1 MRRNEDR
8 AELAVFKRIVEL
20 YVPYVL
26 VRCTRYT
33 NRRRQAQQ
41 IGTYIL
47 ITTCVMVRK
56 LGPALPLGRIV
67 DTVVG
72 VVGPDVVS
80 KGEGREWWG
89 QSEELLLADER
100 MRRTAQA
107 LNRLKGP
114 LREVLVLHHVC
125 WLEPD
130 DLAPLLQS
138 PAGEIEATLARAR
151 RLLARRLEGLGEEDH
166 RARGVDVQAAL
177 AQFAAGLDR
186 DWIAEVTACAL
197 DYLRGSATG
206 SEG

>member
-20 YVPYVL
+20 YVPHVL

-47 ITTCVMVRK
+47 ITTCVMLRK

-89 QSEELLLADER
+89 QSEELLIADER
-100 MRRTAQA
+100 IRRTAQA

-114 LREVLVLHHVC
+114 LREALVLHYLC
-125 WLEPD
+125 GLEAD
-130 DLAPLLQS
+130 DLARLLES
-138 PAGEIEATLARAR
+138 PAGEIEAMLARAR
-151 RLLARRLEGLGEEDH
+151 RLLARRLEGLGDKDH
-166 RARGVDVQAAL
+166 GARGVDVQAAL

-186 DWIAEVTACAL
+186 NWIAEVGACAL
-197 DYLRGSATG
+197 DYLRGHAAG
-206 SEG
+206 SER

>member
-20 YVPYVL
+20 YVPHVL

-47 ITTCVMVRK
+47 ITTCVMLRK

-89 QSEELLLADER
+89 QSEELLIADER
-100 MRRTAQA
+100 IRRTAQA

-151 RLLARRLEGLGEEDH
+151 RLLARRLEGLGDKDH
-166 RARGVDVQAAL
+166 GARGVDVQAAL

-186 DWIAEVTACAL
+186 NWIAEVGACAL
-197 DYLRGSATG
+197 DYLRGHAAG
-206 SEG
+206 SER